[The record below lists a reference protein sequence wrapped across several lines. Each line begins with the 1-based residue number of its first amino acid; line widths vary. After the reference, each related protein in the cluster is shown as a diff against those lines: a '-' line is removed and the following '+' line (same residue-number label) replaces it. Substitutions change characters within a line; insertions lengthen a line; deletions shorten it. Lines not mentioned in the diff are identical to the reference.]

1 MRLSYRPGGISS
13 SPPAPRPLLSFALPV
28 HHGPELT
35 RPSRHRSG
43 ASACQ
48 RCDGRHH
55 RPRLRAAP
63 EAPRGSGSFRGQSVT
78 GSVSRPGSP
87 ARFGG
92 AGSGERVGQ
101 TAGGLGDE
109 RAGAASKLEGLLH
122 AHHTGPPF
130 DQGYR
135 CTLPGIKGHA
145 PLSVDRQGPRAEGY
159 LPWLA
164 ERK

>member
-1 MRLSYRPGGISS
+1 MRSSYRPGGISS

-28 HHGPELT
+28 HHGPEPT

-43 ASACQ
+43 ASVCQ

-55 RPRLRAAP
+55 WPRLRTAP
-63 EAPRGSGSFRGQSVT
+63 EAPRARGSFRGQGVT
-78 GSVSRPGSP
+78 GSVSRPKSP

-101 TAGGLGDE
+101 AAGGLGDE
-109 RAGAASKLEGLLH
+109 CAGAASKLEGPLN
-122 AHHTGPPF
+122 AHHTGTPF

-135 CTLPGIKGHA
+135 YALPRIKGHA
-145 PLSVDRQGPRAEGY
+145 PLAVDRQGPRAEGY